1 MTKEEFENYKNK
13 IHKRSRLEYVYI
25 GFELE
30 KLKNLS
36 LTPNLPIEPLTSF
49 ILDYMAYGTES
60 SKENVLREL
69 DNI

>member
-1 MTKEEFENYKNK
+1 MTKEEFENYKNR
-13 IHKRSRLEYVYI
+13 IHKRSWLEYVYI

-30 KLKNLS
+30 KLKNLC

>member
-1 MTKEEFENYKNK
+1 MTIEEFENYRNK
-13 IHKRSRLEYVYI
+13 IHKRSRLEYFYI
-25 GFELE
+25 GLELD
-30 KLKNLS
+30 KLKNLC
-36 LTPNLPIEPLTSF
+36 LTPNIPIEPLTSF